1 MDRQDAINA
10 MAIVYPEIER
20 GVLGDILTFF
30 NNDVDRACSQLLLTC
45 TPDHEQAAEEQR
57 AIELAIAASLE
68 FAEFA
73 AESPGQFAS
82 REQIAAIQIQRHLR
96 SWICQRRIHKLRS
109 LSLGNTPVD
118 VRRRCLESLES
129 AAAVRKAGGRT
140 SRTTVVGGNLSSWT
154 WANAFKRA
162 ASRQRVGVYE
172 GVGDAAVR
180 ERLIERN
187 DEVDNDDE
195 PPRYEWQPPTL
206 LLATQAGSSS
216 DSVQS
221 SPRDVT
227 ATLHDVAISF
237 DAVEQAE
244 QAEQK
249 ASHAQCGLL
258 SAEERYASRVGRAKA
273 ANAAK
278 KKAVAAANS
287 STPLL
292 LATDG

>member
-10 MAIVYPEIER
+10 MTIVYPEIER

-30 NNDVDRACSQLLLTC
+30 NNDVDRACSQLLMTC

-68 FAEFA
+68 FPEFA
-73 AESPGQFAS
+73 AEDQCQS

-172 GVGDAAVR
+172 GVGDAAAR

-244 QAEQK
+244 QKAEQK
-249 ASHAQCGLL
+249 ASHALRGLL

-278 KKAVAAANS
+278 KKAVAAASS

-292 LATDG
+292 LAIDG

>member
-1 MDRQDAINA
+1 MDRQDTINA

-30 NNDVDRACSQLLLTC
+30 NNDVDRACSQLLMTC

-73 AESPGQFAS
+73 AEHQCQS

-162 ASRQRVGVYE
+162 ASRQRVGVCYE
-172 GVGDAAVR
+172 GVGDAAAR

-244 QAEQK
+244 QK
-249 ASHAQCGLL
+249 ASHAQRGLL